1 VTALLVGPLRSKA
14 FSTQLQSAQIGVIYR
29 IGGALA
35 GLDLFGSETAFARAF
50 SKLIRGSALQDLVG
64 SVQLDDLPFLR
75 AVLEAPADHFPAVGL
90 GEELRIDIREIGGGA
105 LQLKGALFH
114 LFAFRRPNP
123 DRSGTIRRTHAH

>member
-64 SVQLDDLPFLR
+64 FDKDGSVQLDDLPFLR

-90 GEELRIDIREIGGGA
+90 GEELRIDIR
-105 LQLKGALFH
+105 